1 MKAPLR
7 LLGYSAL
14 AALLGACS
22 ILPRAETPDVYL
34 LPAQQQPPR
43 ATPAVDWS
51 LRVLAPRAS
60 QVLDSNRIAV
70 QPRGDLLSV
79 YKGARW
85 ADATPPLLRDRLL
98 DAFRADGRIQ
108 ALSSDE
114 VSLQADLEL
123 GGDLRAFQGEYRD
136 KGVEAVVVLE
146 ARLVRSAT
154 QRIVATR
161 RFEVRQPAAGEKVPE
176 VVTAFGQATDR
187 LATEV
192 VGWTLQQGQAQKF
205 ER

>member
-22 ILPRAETPDVYL
+22 ILPRAETPDIYL

-43 ATPAVDWS
+43 ATPTVDWS

-79 YKGARW
+79 YKAARW
-85 ADATPPLLRDRLL
+85 ADGAPPLLRDRLL

-123 GGDLRAFQGEYRD
+123 GGDLRAFQAEYRD
-136 KGVEAVVVLE
+136 KGVEAVVILE

-161 RFEVRQPAAGEKVPE
+161 RFEVRQPSAGEKVPE
-176 VVTAFGQATDR
+176 VVSAFGQATDR
-187 LATEV
+187 LAAEV

>member
-34 LPAQQQPPR
+34 LPAQQQPPH

-85 ADATPPLLRDRLL
+85 ADGAPPLLRDRLL

-136 KGVEAVVVLE
+136 KGVEAVVILE

-154 QRIVATR
+154 QRIIATR
-161 RFEVRQPAAGEKVPE
+161 RFEVRQPATGEKVPE